1 MGVQHLNEINELI
14 KMHLSSLLNASKT
27 YSDTIGSTHSNL
39 RKTEQM

>member
-1 MGVQHLNEINELI
+1 MGVSHLNEINESL